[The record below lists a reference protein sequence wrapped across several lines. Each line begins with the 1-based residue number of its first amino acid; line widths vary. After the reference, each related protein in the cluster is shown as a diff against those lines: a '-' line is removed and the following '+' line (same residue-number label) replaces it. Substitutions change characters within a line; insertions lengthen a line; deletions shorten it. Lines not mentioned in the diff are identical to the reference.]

1 MGEGCVPGIIR
12 DFMTNHQVWIVST
25 SKRNIHTGL
34 VELYESRAILYA
46 LVKRELKSRYRGS
59 IFGFAW
65 ALGKPLSML
74 VIYSLIIGEVL
85 GASRSLDYFA
95 LYLFIGLMFWGFFA
109 EAVGSS
115 TNSLVNSSGLLQKI
129 AFPREIIPLTS
140 VVLAGVNTL
149 IQVPVLIL
157 GYAFFNVWPNFG
169 DLAILPILV
178 IAIFLF
184 TLALALILSALNV
197 YVRDINPLTDLSLT
211 LLMYACPIIYSWTFV
226 YDQVISR
233 FGSSALFDLYILNPL
248 ASIFIGLQDALWPG
262 TRRFANGELASNMYT
277 FTSPTIWLLL
287 LSSIALVSMSYRL
300 FLKLEPNFAREL

>member
-1 MGEGCVPGIIR
+1 MANDQDWV
-12 DFMTNHQVWIVST
+12 VST
-25 SKRNIHTGL
+25 SKRTIQTGL
-34 VELYESRAILYA
+34 IELYDSRAILYA

-74 VIYSLIIGEVL
+74 LIYSLIIGEVL

-95 LYLFIGLMFWGFFA
+95 LYLFVGLMFWGFFS

-157 GYAFFNVWPNFG
+157 GYAFFNTWPPISK
-169 DLAILPILV
+169 LVILPILV
-178 IAIFLF
+178 VALFLF
-184 TLALALILSALNV
+184 TLALSLMLSALNV
-197 YVRDINPLTDLSLT
+197 YLRDIQPLTDLSLT

-233 FGSSALFDLYILNPL
+233 YGSSALFDIYILNPL
-248 ASIFIGLQDALWPG
+248 ASVFIGLQDALWPG
-262 TRRFANGELASNMYT
+262 TRRYSNGEIANSLYT
-277 FTSPTIWLLL
+277 ISSPTIWVLL
-287 LSSIALVSMSYRL
+287 LSSVILALFSYRI

>member
-1 MGEGCVPGIIR
+1 MANDQDWV
-12 DFMTNHQVWIVST
+12 VST
-25 SKRNIHTGL
+25 SKRTILTGL
-34 VELYESRAILYA
+34 IELYESRAILYA

-74 VIYSLIIGEVL
+74 LIYSLIIGEVL

-95 LYLFIGLMFWGFFA
+95 LYLFVGLMFWGFFT

-149 IQVPVLIL
+149 IQVPILIL
-157 GYAFFNVWPNFG
+157 GYAYFNTWPSINK
-169 DLAILPILV
+169 LVILPILV
-178 IAIFLF
+178 VVLFLF
-184 TLALALILSALNV
+184 TLALALMLSALNV
-197 YVRDINPLTDLSLT
+197 YVRDIQPLTDLSLT

-233 FGSSALFDLYILNPL
+233 FGSAAFFDIYILNPL
-248 ASIFIGLQDALWPG
+248 VSVFIGLQDSLWTG
-262 TRRFANGELASNMYT
+262 TRRYANGEIANSLYT
-277 FTSPTIWLLL
+277 ISSPTIWLLL
-287 LSSIALVSMSYRL
+287 LSSVVLVLFSYRI

>member
-1 MGEGCVPGIIR
+1 MANNQDWV
-12 DFMTNHQVWIVST
+12 VST
-25 SKRNIHTGL
+25 SKRTIQTGL
-34 VELYESRAILYA
+34 FELFESRAILYA

-74 VIYSLIIGEVL
+74 LIYSLIIGEVL
-85 GASRSLDYFA
+85 GASRSLDFFA
-95 LYLFIGLMFWGFFA
+95 LYLFVGLMFWGFFA

-149 IQVPVLIL
+149 IQVPILIL
-157 GYAFFNVWPNFG
+157 GYAFFNSWPPINK
-169 DLAILPILV
+169 LMILPILV
-178 IAIFLF
+178 VALFLF
-184 TLALALILSALNV
+184 TLALSLMLSALNV
-197 YVRDINPLTDLSLT
+197 YVRDIQPLTDLSLT

-226 YDQVISR
+226 YEQVISR
-233 FGSSALFDLYILNPL
+233 FGNSALFDIYILNPL
-248 ASIFIGLQDALWPG
+248 ASVFIGLQDALWPG
-262 TRRFANGELASNMYT
+262 TRRYSNGELAKSLYT
-277 FTSPTIWLLL
+277 ISSPTIWVLL
-287 LSSIALVSMSYRL
+287 LSSVILALFSYRV